1 MQTLYNLFT
10 YKKCTYLILELD
22 IVRGL
27 IFPLTVGKRESVRAV
42 HVIWNIQ
49 ILNVKI
55 WLNMVSKYNSPHKIN
70 L

>member
-27 IFPLTVGKRESVRAV
+27 IFPLTVGKRKTVRAV

-49 ILNVKI
+49 ILNIKI
-55 WLNMVSKYNSPHKIN
+55 WLNMVSE
-70 L
+70 

>member
-27 IFPLTVGKRESVRAV
+27 IFPLTVGKRETVRAV
-42 HVIWNIQ
+42 HVI
-49 ILNVKI
+49 
-55 WLNMVSKYNSPHKIN
+55 
-70 L
+70 

>member
-27 IFPLTVGKRESVRAV
+27 IFPLTVGKRITVRAV

-49 ILNVKI
+49 ILNIKI
-55 WLNMVSKYNSPHKIN
+55 WLNMVSE
-70 L
+70 